1 MNEQFGFRV
10 SSSTDKAVYK
20 LLDQILTALNNK
32 YIEGGIFFDLE
43 KAFDC
48 VNHKILLSKLE
59 FYGISGSMHKLLMSY
74 LEGRF
79 QRIRLQSKHNNL
91 NIDSEWSEILHGVPQ
106 GSILGSILFLIYI
119 NDLPMLL
126 NMISTPIL
134 FADNTS
140 VIISNPDPFVFQNGL
155 K

>member
-1 MNEQFGFRV
+1 VNEQFGFRV

-20 LLDQILTALNNK
+20 LLDQVLTALNNK

-74 LEGRF
+74 LEVRF
-79 QRIRLQSKHNNL
+79 HRIRLQSKHHNL
-91 NIDSEWSEILHGVPQ
+91 NIHSEWGEILHGAPKD
-106 GSILGSILFLIYI
+106 LFL
-119 NDLPMLL
+119 
-126 NMISTPIL
+126 
-134 FADNTS
+134 
-140 VIISNPDPFVFQNGL
+140 GL
-155 K
+155 YFS